1 MTIKKIP
8 DGGCGNKSAS
18 QFIYHL
24 NIRKSIFEK
33 HLHITINKSIF
44 EKHLHITIHKSIFE
58 KLLHITIHTQV
69 IYHLDDY
76 LERKIAL
83 AMSSRNLSIVRS
95 LEYGHDESVVFLYLE
110 GIVGT

>member
-1 MTIKKIP
+1 MEDSLCIITTKEYYGVI
-8 DGGCGNKSAS
+8 
-18 QFIYHL
+18 L
-24 NIRKSIFEK
+24 EK
-33 HLHITINKSIF
+33 H
-44 EKHLHITIHKSIFE
+44 
-58 KLLHITIHTQV
+58 LHITIHTQV

-95 LEYGHDESVVFLYLE
+95 LEYGHDESVVFLYLK